1 MLKFSMWDRALEWL
15 YRSDPWSHSLNNFI
29 VEESSNLFAPSR
41 VENIYCVA
49 VVKIVSYN
57 NNILSPPV
65 AENYIFS
72 GLNWDFI
79 YAIIH
84 RICTIKI
91 KIIKNKRLPSCEEE
105 RNRNDFGVKIELG

>member
-65 AENYIFS
+65 AENYIFFRPKL
-72 GLNWDFI
+72 GLYLRHHSSDLHN
-79 YAIIH
+79 
-84 RICTIKI
+84 
-91 KIIKNKRLPSCEEE
+91 KNKNNKEQNIAQL
-105 RNRNDFGVKIELG
+105 